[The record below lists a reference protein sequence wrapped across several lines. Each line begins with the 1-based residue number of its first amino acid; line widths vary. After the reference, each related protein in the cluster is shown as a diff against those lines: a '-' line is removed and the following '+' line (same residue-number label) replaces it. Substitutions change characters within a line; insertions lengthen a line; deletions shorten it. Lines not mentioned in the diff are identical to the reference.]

1 MDRERVMD
9 FTRRIS
15 QCNRSG
21 LTLITYEILFAYLED
36 MKQAH
41 GEQNQEEFKQSAHEV
56 TRCINQLINTL
67 NFEYGIAGQL
77 YPIYQYCKEQI
88 AMSLIKNDLSGANL
102 AEKLLKELYEAFSG
116 VAKEDMSLPL
126 MQNSEQVIAGMTYQK
141 DQLSEYSVT
150 GEEKRGFLA

>member
-1 MDRERVMD
+1 MDREKVMD

-41 GEQNQEEFKQSAHEV
+41 EKQNQKDFKQSVHEV

-67 NFEYGIAGQL
+67 NFEYEIAGQL

-88 AMSLIKNDLSGANL
+88 AMSLIKNDLSGAKV
-102 AEKLLKELYEAFSG
+102 AEKLLRKLYEAFSG
-116 VAKEDMSLPL
+116 AAKEDMSLPL

-141 DQLSEYSVT
+141 DQLSEYSIT
-150 GEEKRGFLA
+150 GEESRGFLA